1 MKRIVG
7 ILIVLVVFFGACLP
21 LEAGSPRQGAGRA
34 TVDQRWQTIP
44 ETRFYEIF
52 RHYLLRRLGKEA
64 PDVLVSK
71 FEVNANKPVPRGTIS
86 YQVYQKD
93 TRRLEGYVRLVTVI
107 SVNGMVQ
114 NEVRLSGW
122 VDVFGPVI
130 CTSRNLKKGEL
141 INADDLYTARKNI
154 SRLSTDIVYDMDGAV
169 GRIAKHSIKEGTCLQ
184 EWMVERRPTL
194 DRGDLVTILAESG
207 DLRVTVPGKVLEKGY
222 KGALIRV
229 QNVMSRKEI
238 YATVVNGST
247 VTVDF

>member
-1 MKRIVG
+1 MKKIVD
-7 ILIVLVVFFGACLP
+7 ILIVLGLLFGACLP
-21 LEAGSPRQGAGRA
+21 LEAESPRQGPGRPQ
-34 TVDQRWQTIP
+34 VDQRWQRIP
-44 ETRFYEIF
+44 ETRFYEVF

-93 TRRLEGYVRLVTVI
+93 KRRLAGYVRLVVVI
-107 SVNGMVQ
+107 SVNGVVE
-114 NEVRLSGW
+114 NKVRLSGW

-130 CTSRNLKKGEL
+130 CAARNLKKGEL
-141 INADDLYTARKNI
+141 IKADDLYMVRKNT
-154 SRLSTDIVYDMDGAV
+154 SRLSSDILHTVEGAV
-169 GRIAKHSIKEGTCLQ
+169 GRIAKHSIRQGTWLK

-194 DRGDLVTILAESG
+194 ARGDVVTILAESG

-222 KGALIRV
+222 AGALIRV

-238 YATVVNGST
+238 YATVVNGSI

>member
-1 MKRIVG
+1 MKKIVG
-7 ILIVLVVFFGACLP
+7 ILILLGLLFGACLP
-21 LEAGSPRQGAGRA
+21 LEASSPHQAPI
-34 TVDQRWQTIP
+34 TPKVDQGRQTIP

-52 RHYLLRRLGKEA
+52 RQYLLGRLKKEP

-71 FEVNANKPVPRGTIS
+71 FEVDGNKSVPRGTIK
-86 YQVYQKD
+86 YHVYQKD
-93 TRRLEGYVRLVTVI
+93 KRRLAGYVRLVVAI
-107 SVNGMVQ
+107 SVNGVVE
-114 NEVRLSGW
+114 NKVRLSGW

-130 CTSRNLKKGEL
+130 CAARNLKKGEI

-154 SRLSTDIVYDMDGAV
+154 SRLSTGILHDMDGAV
-169 GRIAKHSIKEGTCLQ
+169 GRIAKHSIRQGTWLE

-194 DRGDLVTILAESG
+194 ARGDVVTILAESG

-222 KGALIRV
+222 KGSLIRV

>member
-1 MKRIVG
+1 MKRIIG
-7 ILIVLVVFFGACLP
+7 ILIVLAVLFGACLP
-21 LEAGSPRQGAGRA
+21 LEAGSPRQGKGKAK
-34 TVDQRWQTIP
+34 VDKRWQTIP

-86 YQVYQKD
+86 HQVYQKD
-93 TRRLEGYVRLVTVI
+93 KRRLTGYVRLVVVI
-107 SVNGMVQ
+107 SVNGVVE
-114 NEVRLSGW
+114 NKVRLSGW
-122 VDVFGPVI
+122 VDVFGPVV
-130 CTSRNLKKGEL
+130 CAARNLKKGEV
-141 INADDLYTARKNI
+141 INADDLYTARKNT
-154 SRLSTDIVYDMDGAV
+154 SRLSADILCDMDHAV
-169 GRIAKHSIKEGTCLQ
+169 GRMAKHSIRQGTWLK

-194 DRGDLVTILAESG
+194 ARGDVVTILAESG

-247 VTVDF
+247 VTVAF